1 MNVRYS
7 LTRIISSVLAAGVVA
22 VAVPAAN
29 ELTKVNAVQAA
40 DAAAP
45 SGDSAIMRRL
55 TPQQYQRIVTDVF
68 GVDTEIQ
75 GRFEPVP
82 RVAGLLEVGTGQ
94 VGLTASGFQQYYTI
108 AQGIAAKALD
118 KNHRDVLMPCK
129 PANATAADNACA
141 QQFLSKVGEL
151 LYRRPLTQEELKMQ
165 VDLAAQGATT
175 MKNFYNGLSLSLE
188 SMMVQPQFIYR
199 QENVVPSK
207 SKPGTFELD
216 AYSKATRLSFFFWD
230 TAPDRVLLDAA
241 KSGALDTPAGIKKQI
256 DRLEASPRYEDGVR
270 AFFTDMLQFDQLD
283 LVGKDA
289 TLYPNFTRNAVDDA
303 REQTLR
309 TIADHLIN
317 QNGDYR
323 QLFTTRKTFLTPML
337 GSLYRVSVLSDLPN
351 GYPEQWTA
359 HEYPAGDPRAGI
371 LTHISFVSLHSHP
384 GRTSPTIRGRAIRE
398 TILCQKVP
406 DPPGNVNFTVV
417 QDTTNPLYKT
427 SRERL
432 KAHATEA
439 MCTGCHKITDPIGLA
454 LENFDS
460 DGGYR
465 TSENG
470 APIDGSGTLDGKNFT
485 NAQTLGQ
492 VVSEMPAATQCLV
505 RRLTAYGLGRE
516 VPASRADWLKGLQES
531 FGKEGYRVTDLM
543 KTIATSP
550 EFYQSAATN

>member
-1 MNVRYS
+1 MTVRYS
-7 LTRIISSVLAAGVVA
+7 LTRILSLVAAAGA
-22 VAVPAAN
+22 VAAATPILIDSTSVKAAQTVTTPN
-29 ELTKVNAVQAA
+29 QNAAV
-40 DAAAP
+40 
-45 SGDSAIMRRL
+45 MRRL
-55 TPQQYQRIVTDVF
+55 TPQQYQRIVSDIF
-68 GVDTEIQ
+68 GVDMEIQ

-94 VGLTASGFQQYYTI
+94 VGLTASGFQQYYSI

-118 KNHRDVLMPCK
+118 AEHRDILVPCK

-141 QQFLSKVGEL
+141 QQFLAKVGEL
-151 LYRRPLTQEELKMQ
+151 LYRRPLTNDELKMQ
-165 VDLAAQGATT
+165 VDVAAQGATS
-175 MKNFYNGLSLSLE
+175 MKNFYTGLSLSLE

-199 QENVVPSK
+199 QETVVPSK
-207 SKPGTFELD
+207 SKPGTYELD

-230 TAPDRVLLDAA
+230 TAPDRVLVDAA
-241 KSGALDTPAGIKKQI
+241 KNGSLDTPAGLKKQV
-256 DRLEASPRYEDGVR
+256 DRLIASPRLEDGVR
-270 AFFTDMLQFDQLD
+270 AFFSDMLQFDQLD
-283 LVGKDA
+283 SVGKDA

-317 QNGDYR
+317 QHGDYR
-323 QLFTTRKTFLTPML
+323 ELFTTRKTFLTPML
-337 GSLYRVSVLSDLPN
+337 GSLYRVPVVSDKPN
-351 GYPEQWTA
+351 GYPEEWTA
-359 HEYPAGDPRAGI
+359 HTYEPGDPRAGI

-384 GRTSPTIRGRAIRE
+384 GRTSPTIRGRALRE

-432 KAHATEA
+432 NAHATEA

-465 TSENG
+465 TTENG
-470 APIDGSGTLDGKNFT
+470 AAIDTTGALDGKPFT

-492 VVSEMPAATQCLV
+492 VVSQLPAATQCV
-505 RRLTAYGLGRE
+505 VKRITAYGLGRD
-516 VPASRADWLKGLQES
+516 VPPQQAEWLKQIQDS
-531 FGKEGYRVTDLM
+531 FAKDGYRVTDLM
-543 KTIATSP
+543 KTIASSP